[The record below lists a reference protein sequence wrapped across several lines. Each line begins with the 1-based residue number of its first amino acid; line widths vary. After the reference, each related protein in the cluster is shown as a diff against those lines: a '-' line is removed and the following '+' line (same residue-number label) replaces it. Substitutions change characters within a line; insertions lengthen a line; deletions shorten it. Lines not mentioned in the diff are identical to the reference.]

1 LDFVSCFDWCNSCW
15 HLHHLAPRSIT
26 SPVILLP
33 CHDLRHRPTYSDTPA
48 PTSRT
53 LCKQRRLY
61 CNGSVDLR
69 RLDAREAH
77 LFFDSFLFA
86 DKLVAPNSQDVVA
99 RFGSSSGTYLALS
112 PILRDLWERAKD
124 DSSVQT
130 KFAEWNRLLAK
141 VYGSEIGND
150 DLFLRHT

>member
-1 LDFVSCFDWCNSCW
+1 L
-15 HLHHLAPRSIT
+15 LASSSPRPSFYHK
-26 SPVILLP
+26 PVTLSQPPPPPL
-33 CHDLRHRPTYSDTPA
+33 PA
-48 PTSRT
+48 PDTAAPASRT